1 LRGTLDLATSGQL
14 MAGRLAPV
22 VRRVCILALGAVL
35 SVLPSGARGLGTLSD
50 RPALARALAEQL
62 GGSVEAS
69 DWVWA
74 RSSGV
79 VADYFLGRLLFFL
92 GAPGSQHPRAL
103 YASCAR
109 LTPDGKLLGFGV
121 PRRLS
126 PIGGEALSH
135 LIASGD
141 HAAFLGQQAS
151 SVWISL
157 LQLPASIAR
166 CNPWQPVWPR
176 QETVHRYRFSPTHRT
191 LTFTISAS
199 ELTLKLGPSV
209 AKRVRL
215 PTADPADV
223 LVGPV
228 EPDSKPVSRHSLR
241 VGAVEVQLVT
251 IAWDKFAWRL
261 LPGKSEPFR
270 GERPALTP
278 VEATRAMIAITL
290 GSTSDGTRYG
300 FATRGTVQLPLRAGY
315 ASLKSRAGQ
324 AFEYLPMGKRLDLLA
339 DEELVQL
346 PMLLKLGELTA
357 NARSRGALRERG
369 ALCLAPPKT
378 ERKLFLAYVNQDSN
392 LALAQAL
399 TELGCSF
406 AFELDRG
413 SQDNSRVFLRDG
425 QTPLTFP
432 EETSTLVGLE

>member
-1 LRGTLDLATSGQL
+1 

-35 SVLPSGARGLGTLSD
+35 SVLPSGSRGLGTLSD

-74 RSSGV
+74 PSSGV

-92 GAPGSQHPRAL
+92 GAPQSAHPRAL
-103 YASCAR
+103 YSSCAR
-109 LTPDGKLLGFGV
+109 LAPDGKLLGFGM
-121 PRRLS
+121 PERLN
-126 PIGGEALSH
+126 PIQGEAASH

-141 HAAFLGQQAS
+141 HAAFLGQQAG
-151 SVWISL
+151 SVWVGL
-157 LQLPASIAR
+157 LRLPASFAR
-166 CNPWQPVWPR
+166 CNPWQAVWPHK
-176 QETVHRYRFSPTHRT
+176 ETVHRYRFSPTHRT
-191 LTFTISAS
+191 LTFAVSAS
-199 ELTLKLGPSV
+199 ELTLKLGSSV

-223 LVGPV
+223 LVVPV
-228 EPDSKPVSRHSLR
+228 EPADSKPVSRSSLR

-270 GERPALTP
+270 GERPTLTP
-278 VEATRAMIAITL
+278 AEATRAVIAITL

-300 FATRGTVQLPLRAGY
+300 LATRGTVQLPLRAGY
-315 ASLKSRAGQ
+315 ASLKSQAGR
-324 AFEYLPMGKRLDLLA
+324 AFEYLPMGKRLAVLA

-346 PMLLKLGELTA
+346 PMLVKLGELTA

-369 ALCLAPPKT
+369 ALCLAPPRT

-399 TELGCSF
+399 TKLGCSF

-432 EETSTLVGLE
+432 QETSTLVGLE